1 MPARVHGRIP
11 DRAEWGAQVSD
22 FEERLLGLDAKLDA
36 VQKLGRA
43 VVAAIGRTR
52 AAVKVG
58 RVADIG
64 RGLGV
69 VSQRLDEV
77 NAAAGALA
85 SGWTFDT
92 SAYLADGRFSDDLK
106 KAAAE
111 KGLALFESDGR
122 IYCFPLLLR
131 VDAKESAVKIG
142 RTLERR
148 IRPRELVGL
157 LARAQKRPQRL
168 RELQFLELLYRAWRR
183 LVGAT
188 WQGTGSGPVAGLAD
202 IHEMLTLLPGTDYPI
217 EEFARDLL
225 LLDRRPDF
233 RTRDGCRFEFP
244 ASTLSRGRMKRVVAY
259 DERGQE
265 RAYIGIRFVK
275 EG

>member
-1 MPARVHGRIP
+1 MPARVQGRHP
-11 DRAEWGAQVSD
+11 QRPERGALVSD
-22 FEERLLGLDAKLDA
+22 FEERLVALDTKLDA
-36 VQKLGRA
+36 FQKLGKA

-58 RVADIG
+58 RVADIE
-64 RGLGV
+64 RGLGI
-69 VSQRLDEV
+69 VSQRLNEA
-77 NAAAGALA
+77 NTAAGALA

-92 SAYLADGRFSDDLK
+92 SNYLTDGRFSDDLK
-106 KAAAE
+106 KAAAK
-111 KGLALFESDGR
+111 KGLALFENDGR

-131 VDAKESAVKIG
+131 VDAKEIAVRIG
-142 RTLERR
+142 RRLERR
-148 IRPRELVGL
+148 LRPRELAEV
-157 LARAQKRPQRL
+157 LARAQKSPQRF
-168 RELQFLELLYRAWRR
+168 REARFLELLYRAWRH
-183 LVGAT
+183 LVGAA
-188 WQGTGSGPVAGLAD
+188 WQRTGSGPVAGLAD
-202 IHEMLTLLPGTDYPI
+202 IHEILTLLPGTDYPI

-225 LLDRRPDF
+225 LLDRRPDL

-244 ASTLSRGRMKRVVAY
+244 ASTLSRGRMRRVVAY

>member
-1 MPARVHGRIP
+1 MA
-11 DRAEWGAQVSD
+11 AWGALVSD
-22 FEERLLGLDAKLDA
+22 FEERLLSLDAKLDA
-36 VQKLGRA
+36 VQKLGKA
-43 VVAAIGRTR
+43 VMAAIGRTR

-64 RGLGV
+64 RGLSA
-69 VSQRLDEV
+69 VSRRLDET

-85 SGWTFDT
+85 GVWTFDI

-111 KGLALFESDGR
+111 KGLALFERDGR

-131 VDAKESAVKIG
+131 VDAKEAAVKIG
-142 RTLERR
+142 TRLERR
-148 IRPRELVGL
+148 VRPRELAEL
-157 LARAQKRPQRL
+157 LARAQKRPQRF
-168 RELQFLELLYRAWRR
+168 REAQFLDLLYRAWRR

-188 WQGTGSGPVAGLAD
+188 WQGTGSGPVTGLAD
-202 IHEMLTLLPGTDYPI
+202 IHEILTLLPGTDYPI
-217 EEFARDLL
+217 EEFGRDLL
-225 LLDRRPDF
+225 LLDRRPDL
-233 RTRDGCRFEFP
+233 RTRDGSRFEFP
-244 ASTLSRGRMKRVVAY
+244 ASTLSRGRMRRILAY

-265 RAYIGIRFVK
+265 RTYIGIRFVK

>member
-1 MPARVHGRIP
+1 M
-11 DRAEWGAQVSD
+11 ESD
-22 FEERLLGLDAKLDA
+22 FEQHLLTLDAKLDE
-36 VQKLGRA
+36 VQKLGKA

-64 RGLGV
+64 RGLGTV
-69 VSQRLDEV
+69 AQRLDEA
-77 NAAAGALA
+77 NAAAGGLG
-85 SGWTFDT
+85 SSWTFDAPT
-92 SAYLADGRFSDDLK
+92 YLAGDRFFDDLK

-131 VDAKESAVKIG
+131 VDPKERAVKIG
-142 RTLERR
+142 RRLERR
-148 IRPRELVGL
+148 VRPSALVAL
-157 LARAQKRPQRL
+157 LANAQKRPQRF
-168 RELQFLELLYRAWRR
+168 REAQFLELLYRAWRR
-183 LVGAT
+183 VVGT
-188 WQGTGSGPVAGLAD
+188 VWLGTGSGPVVGLAD
-202 IHEMLTLLPGTDYPI
+202 IHEILTLLPGTDYPI

-225 LLDRRPDF
+225 LLDRRPDL

-244 ASTLSRGRMKRVVAY
+244 ASTLSRGRMKRIMAY
-259 DERGQE
+259 DEQGSE
-265 RAYIGIRFVK
+265 RAYLGIRFVK